1 MVGKPRLLSQMHEQ
15 ISLNTTRFAL
25 RESTAT
31 VRSWPVFACHQTA
44 GVGQKQPIRCVQEI
58 REDSCARCH
67 EWTAIMPLIRR
78 KQQTLLR

>member
-31 VRSWPVFACHQTA
+31 VRFWPKATDYDRPLSATIRSFADVRSW
-44 GVGQKQPIRCVQEI
+44 VGCLVLV
-58 REDSCARCH
+58 S
-67 EWTAIMPLIRR
+67 
-78 KQQTLLR
+78 

>member
-31 VRSWPVFACHQTA
+31 VRSSPLAATLVSPLKRGYAQ
-44 GVGQKQPIRCVQEI
+44 GV
-58 REDSCARCH
+58 SCSKRPPC
-67 EWTAIMPLIRR
+67 TFGKMLKSCKRR
-78 KQQTLLR
+78 RG

>member
-31 VRSWPVFACHQTA
+31 VRFWPASARHDRRLSARSGPLKASTEEGPIQTIWR
-44 GVGQKQPIRCVQEI
+44 KVQV
-58 REDSCARCH
+58 
-67 EWTAIMPLIRR
+67 MPH
-78 KQQTLLR
+78 